1 MLTSSVR
8 KPRSGT
14 ILAVTLSLIALV
26 VSMSG
31 IAGARDPAAR
41 SGGVR
46 LLTTATGS
54 AAVVADGEQV
64 LVSMQNQA
72 FTQPAGSAIMFI
84 TTVESDIP
92 GYGGN
97 DCPAYVAWNQLGG
110 TLFMP
115 DTQIVNLGIWGP
127 RQTFFIPA
135 ESSATYYS
143 TMEVGAASATE
154 CPFGAGGSYPTFN
167 VQVEVQVWAL
177 G

>member
-1 MLTSSVR
+1 MFPSLVR
-8 KPRSGT
+8 RPRAGT
-14 ILAVTLSLIALV
+14 ILAVALSLVALV

-31 IAGARDPAAR
+31 IAGAKDPAAK
-41 SGGVR
+41 SGVR

-54 AAVVADGEQV
+54 AAVVANGDLV
-64 LVSMQNQA
+64 PVSMQNQA

-97 DCPAYVAWNQLGG
+97 DCPAWVGWNELGG
-110 TLFMP
+110 TQFLP
-115 DTQIVNLGIWGP
+115 DTQIINLGIWGH
-127 RQTFFIPA
+127 RQTFFNPA
-135 ESSATYYS
+135 KTTAIYYP
-143 TMEVGAASATE
+143 TMHVNAASSGE
-154 CPFGAGGSYPTFN
+154 CPFGEGGSYPTFN

>member
-1 MLTSSVR
+1 MSVSLGR
-8 KPRSGT
+8 RPRAGT

-26 VSMSG
+26 ASMSG
-31 IAGARDPAAR
+31 IAGAKDPATR

-54 AAVVADGEQV
+54 AAVVANGEQV
-64 LVSMQNQA
+64 QVVMQNQA
-72 FTQPAGSAIMFI
+72 FTQPAGAAIMFI
-84 TTVESDIP
+84 TTVDSDIP

-110 TLFMP
+110 TLFGP
-115 DTQIVNLGIWGP
+115 DTQIVNLGIWGH

-135 ESSATYYS
+135 EPTAHYYP
-143 TMEVGAASATE
+143 TMNVNAASGGE
-154 CPFGAGGSYPTFN
+154 CPFGEGGSFPTFN
-167 VQVEVQVWAL
+167 VDVQVQVWAL